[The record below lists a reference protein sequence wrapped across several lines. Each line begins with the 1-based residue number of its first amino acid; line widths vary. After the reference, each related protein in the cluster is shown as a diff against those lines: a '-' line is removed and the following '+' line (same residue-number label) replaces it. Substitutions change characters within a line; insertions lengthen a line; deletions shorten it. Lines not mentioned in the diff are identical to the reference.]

1 MGGKAVSVRSKDD
14 PELRAHRLCIDLV
27 TGRTSREYVRAGFFD
42 DRHCATIREGI
53 RGGIFPRLLAHPF
66 IPHIY
71 LCLFGVW
78 LSTLVI
84 GNTLPSVY

>member
-1 MGGKAVSVRSKDD
+1 MSVRDS
-14 PELRAHRLCIDLV
+14 LMTV
-27 TGRTSREYVRAGFFD
+27 TALLSVKEK
-42 DRHCATIREGI
+42 GI
-53 RGGIFPRLLAHPF
+53 TGGIFPRLLAHPF

-71 LCLFGVW
+71 LCLFAVW